1 MYITLNIRLSLSEY
15 LETISIDFHEYLGSV
30 VKAKKS

>member
-1 MYITLNIRLSLSEY
+1 LSLSEY